1 MSIADTLKLL
11 ETQVGTVVH
20 QSDWFD
26 LDQSRI
32 NAFGKATLD
41 EQWIHVDVER
51 ATRESPYGGPI
62 AHGFLTLSLMPHLR
76 GLVLSDRPLFPGV
89 KNVINYGLNKVR
101 FPAAVPAGA
110 RLRAEFTLASVAE
123 KGSALELV
131 EIYTVAVEGQDRPA
145 CVAETIMRAYF

>member
-1 MSIADTLKLL
+1 MSIADARTSL
-11 ETQVGTVVH
+11 ESQVGTVVH
-20 QSDWFD
+20 TSDWFE

-32 NAFGKATLD
+32 NDFAAATLD
-41 EQWIHVDVER
+41 SQWIHVDVDR
-51 ATRESPYGGPI
+51 ANRESPYGGPI

-76 GLVLSDRPLFPGV
+76 GLVAADRPLFPGV

-110 RLRAEFTLASVAE
+110 RLRGEFTLASVTE

-131 EIYTVAVEGQDRPA
+131 EVYTVTVEGQDRPA